1 MCVCAL
7 KYLVDQ
13 WKLFFRLFQIVVWRP
28 FSFWFFSLLALFSH
42 LRAYSHVPIERQ
54 QIDTYFLFAIGNRC
68 LISHSIEAFFNDKC
82 SRTSMYSWISNWD
95 QNVTQMPSVYHCRL
109 RNIHFMGKSVS
120 VNPTSRVTQE
130 RSLLLSSSCTNNM
143 QLDLTAIADY
153 KSQLSHHQDEW
164 TTDG

>member
-1 MCVCAL
+1 MKTL
-7 KYLVDQ
+7 FLVSFKSWCDAR
-13 WKLFFRLFQIVVWRP
+13 FRFDSSP
-28 FSFWFFSLLALFSH
+28 FLLSFLTYVHIRHTCLT
-42 LRAYSHVPIERQ
+42 ERQ

-95 QNVTQMPSVYHCRL
+95 QKCHSDAIGLPLSTKKHSLHGQIRL
-109 RNIHFMGKSVS
+109 GQSRLVESLKS
-120 VNPTSRVTQE
+120 

-153 KSQLSHHQDEW
+153 KSQLSHHHDDEW